1 MTVQNV
7 QAPLTKYD
15 IKDLKLADEGKRR
28 TEWAERSM
36 PVLRQIRARFV
47 KEQPLK
53 GIKLSACL
61 HVTTETANLMH
72 TLRAAGAE
80 IALCASNPLS
90 TQDDVAAHLV
100 RDHGVHVYAIKGED
114 HETYYTHIAQALA
127 FGPHMT
133 QDDGADLVGSLHM
146 IALNRLDDLAP
157 PIRGWVEGLS
167 AVERKALVAAVRGS
181 TEETTTGVI
190 RLKAMAKEGVLQFPI
205 IAVNDSNTKHM
216 FDNRYGTGQS
226 TLDGVVRA
234 TNLLLAGSTV
244 VVAGYGWC
252 GRGVASRARGAGA
265 HVVVTEVDP
274 IPALEARMDGFE
286 VMPMVEAAPLGDLFI
301 TLTGNLNV
309 VRPEHFSTMKD
320 GAIVCNSGHF
330 NVELDLEG
338 LARISS
344 GRRYVRDMVE
354 EFVVKGR
361 RIMVLAEGRLI
372 NLAAAEGHPASVMDM
387 SFANQALA
395 AEVLSKES
403 AKMSKSV
410 HRLPASVDQ
419 EIARLKLQSMGI
431 AIDAL
436 TPEQVQ
442 YLASW
447 DAGT

>member
-1 MTVQNV
+1 MSVQTVV
-7 QAPLTKYD
+7 AKHD
-15 IKDLKLADEGKRR
+15 IKDIRLADEGRRR

-36 PVLRQIRARFV
+36 PVLRQIRARFA

-53 GIKLSACL
+53 GTRLSACL
-61 HVTTETANLMH
+61 HVTTETANLMI

-127 FGPHMT
+127 FGPDMT

-146 IALNRLDDLAP
+146 ISLNRLDDLAP
-157 PIRGWVEGLS
+157 PIRRWVETLS
-167 AVERKALVAAVRGS
+167 ADERRALVANVRGS

-190 RLKAMAKEGVLQFPI
+190 RLKAMQQEGVLQFPI
-205 IAVNDSNTKHM
+205 VAVNDSNTKHM

-226 TLDGVVRA
+226 TLDGIVRA
-234 TNLLLAGSTV
+234 TNMLVAGSTV

-252 GRGVASRARGAGA
+252 GRGFAMRARGAGA
-265 HVVVTEVDP
+265 HVIVTEIDP
-274 IPALEARMDGFE
+274 LPALEARMDGFE
-286 VMPMVEAAPLGDLFI
+286 VMPMAEAAPLGELFV
-301 TLTGNLNV
+301 TLTGNV
-309 VRPEHFSTMKD
+309 HVIRGEHFAAMKD

-330 NVELDLEG
+330 NVELDLEA
-338 LARISS
+338 LARLGSE
-344 GRRYVRDMVE
+344 RRTVRNLVE
-354 EFVVKGR
+354 EFVVQGK
-361 RIMVLAEGRLI
+361 RIVVLGEGRLI

-387 SFANQALA
+387 SFTNQALA
-395 AEVLSKES
+395 AEMLARESKTL
-403 AKMSKSV
+403 AKAV
-410 HRLPASVDQ
+410 HRLPPSVDQ

-431 AIDAL
+431 SIDTL
-436 TPEQVQ
+436 TPEQVE

>member
-1 MTVQNV
+1 MSVQTAV
-7 QAPLTKYD
+7 AKYD
-15 IKDLKLADEGKRR
+15 IKNIALADEGKRR

-36 PVLRQIRARFV
+36 PVLRQIRGRFA
-47 KEQPLK
+47 KEKPLK
-53 GIKLSACL
+53 GRRLSACL
-61 HVTTETANLMH
+61 HVTTETANLMV

-127 FGPHMT
+127 FGPDMT
-133 QDDGADLVGSLHM
+133 QDDGADLVGALHM
-146 IALNRLDDLAP
+146 IALGRLDDLAP
-157 PIRGWVEGLS
+157 PIRSWVESLS
-167 AVERKALVAAVRGS
+167 PEERRAAVETVKGS

-205 IAVNDSNTKHM
+205 VAVNDSNTKHM

-226 TLDGVVRA
+226 TLDGIVRA
-234 TNLLLAGSTV
+234 TNMLLAGSTV
-244 VVAGYGWC
+244 VVGGYGWC
-252 GRGVASRARGAGA
+252 GRGFAMRARGAGA
-265 HVVVTEVDP
+265 RVIVTEIDP
-274 IPALEARMDGFE
+274 LPALEARMDGFE
-286 VMPMVEAAPLGDLFI
+286 VMPMADAAPIGDLFV
-301 TLTGNLNV
+301 TLTGNLHV
-309 VRPEHFSTMKD
+309 VRPEHFSAMKD

-338 LARISS
+338 LAGIASE
-344 GRRYVRDMVE
+344 RRMVRSMVE
-354 EFVVKGR
+354 EFVVKGK
-361 RIMVLAEGRLI
+361 RIMVLGEGRLI

-395 AEVLSKES
+395 AELLAKE
-403 AKMSKSV
+403 AGKMSRTV
-410 HRLPASVDQ
+410 HRLPVAVDQ
-419 EIARLKLQSMGI
+419 EIARLKLQSMGV
-431 AIDAL
+431 AIDTL
-436 TPEQVQ
+436 TPEQVE

>member
-1 MTVQNV
+1 MPVQT
-7 QAPLTKYD
+7 ATAKYD
-15 IKDLKLADEGKRR
+15 VKDLTLADEGKRR
-28 TEWAERSM
+28 SEWAERSM
-36 PVLRQIRARFV
+36 PVLRQIRARFA

-61 HVTTETANLMH
+61 HVTTETANLMQ

-157 PIRGWVEGLS
+157 PIRRWVEGLS
-167 AVERKALVAAVRGS
+167 PAERKALIGGVRGS

-265 HVVVTEVDP
+265 HVIVTEVDP
-274 IPALEARMDGFE
+274 LPALEARMDGFE
-286 VMPMVEAAPLGDLFI
+286 VMPMAEAAPLGDLFI
-301 TLTGNLNV
+301 TLTGNIHV
-309 VRPEHFSTMKD
+309 VRPEHFAAMKD

-338 LARISS
+338 LARIAS
-344 GRRYVRDMVE
+344 GRRYVREMVE
-354 EFVVKGR
+354 EFVVKGH

-395 AEVLSKES
+395 AEVLAKDA
-403 AKMSKSV
+403 AKMSKAV

-419 EIARLKLQSMGI
+419 EIARLKLQSMGV
-431 AIDAL
+431 AIDTL
-436 TPEQVQ
+436 TAEQVE

>member
-1 MTVQNV
+1 MTASITV
-7 QAPLTKYD
+7 PKYD
-15 IKDLKLADEGKRR
+15 IKDLALADEGKRR

-36 PVLRQIRARFV
+36 PVLRQIRARFA

-53 GIKLSACL
+53 GLKLSACL
-61 HVTTETANLMH
+61 HVTTETANLMA

-100 RDHGVHVYAIKGED
+100 RNHGVHVYAIKGED

-127 FGPHMT
+127 FGPDMT
-133 QDDGADLVGSLHM
+133 QDDGADLVGALHM
-146 IALNRLDDLAP
+146 VALNRLDDLAP
-157 PIRGWVEGLS
+157 PIRRWVETLS
-167 AVERKALVAAVRGS
+167 PAERTALVATVKGS

-190 RLKAMAKEGVLQFPI
+190 RLKAMAKEGILQFPI
-205 IAVNDSNTKHM
+205 VAVNDSRTKHM

-234 TNLLLAGSTV
+234 TNILLAGSTV

-274 IPALEARMDGFE
+274 VAALEARMDGFE
-286 VMPMVEAAPLGDLFI
+286 VMPMADAAPIGDLFI
-301 TLTGNLNV
+301 TLTGNLHV
-309 VRPEHFSTMKD
+309 VRPEHFARMKD
-320 GAIVCNSGHF
+320 GAIVANSGHF

-338 LARISS
+338 LGKAAGKPREV
-344 GRRYVRDMVE
+344 RAMVQEYVLD
-354 EFVVKGR
+354 GR
-361 RIMVLAEGRLI
+361 RIMVLGEGRLI

-395 AEVLSKES
+395 AEML
-403 AKMSKSV
+403 ATQHGTMSKSV
-410 HRLPASVDQ
+410 HRLPPAVDQ

-431 AIDAL
+431 AIDTL
-436 TPEQVQ
+436 TREQVQ

>member
-1 MTVQNV
+1 MPVQT
-7 QAPLTKYD
+7 ATAASYD
-15 IKDLKLADEGKRR
+15 IRDLALADEGKRR

-36 PVLRQIRARFV
+36 PVLRQIRARFA
-47 KEQPLK
+47 KERPLK
-53 GIKLSACL
+53 GVKLSACL
-61 HVTTETANLMH
+61 HVTTETANLMQ

-114 HETYYTHIAQALA
+114 HTTYYGHIAQALA

-133 QDDGADLVGSLHM
+133 QDDGADLVGALHM

-157 PIRGWVEGLS
+157 PIREWVEGLS
-167 AVERKALVAAVRGS
+167 AAERKALVGAVRGS

-190 RLKAMAKEGVLQFPI
+190 RLKAMAREGVLQFPI

-226 TLDGVVRA
+226 TLDGVIRA

-265 HVVVTEVDP
+265 HVIVTEIDP
-274 IPALEARMDGFE
+274 LPALEARMDGFE
-286 VMPMVEAAPLGDLFI
+286 VMPMADAAPRGDLFV
-301 TLTGNLNV
+301 TLTGNIHV
-309 VRPEHFSTMKD
+309 IRVEHFGAMKD

-338 LARISS
+338 LARIASA
-344 GRRYVRDMVE
+344 RRYVREMVE
-354 EFVVKGR
+354 EFVVKGK

-395 AEVLSKES
+395 AEVLAKDAS
-403 AKMSKSV
+403 KMSKAV

-419 EIARLKLQSMGI
+419 EIAKLKLQSMGV
-431 AIDAL
+431 AIDTL
-436 TPEQVQ
+436 TAEQVE

>member
-1 MTVQNV
+1 MTVQDIQV
-7 QAPLTKYD
+7 AMPKYD
-15 IKDLKLADEGKRR
+15 VKDLSLADEGKRR

-36 PVLRQIRARFV
+36 PVLRQIRTRFAQ
-47 KEQPLK
+47 EQPLK
-53 GIKLSACL
+53 GLKLSACL
-61 HVTTETANLMH
+61 HVTTETANLMQ

-90 TQDDVAAHLV
+90 TQDDVAAHLA

-157 PIRGWVEGLS
+157 PIRRWVEGLS
-167 AVERKALVAAVRGS
+167 PAARKSLVGAVRGS

-265 HVVVTEVDP
+265 HVIVTEVDP
-274 IPALEARMDGFE
+274 LPALEARMDGFQ
-286 VMPMVEAAPLGDLFI
+286 VIPMAEAAPLGDLFI
-301 TLTGNLNV
+301 TLTGNIHV
-309 VRPEHFSTMKD
+309 VRAEHFSAMKD

-330 NVELDLEG
+330 NVELDLDG
-338 LARISS
+338 LARIAST
-344 GRRYVRDMVE
+344 RRYVREMVE

-395 AEVLSKES
+395 AEVLAKD
-403 AKMSKSV
+403 AGKMSKAV

-436 TPEQVQ
+436 TAEQVE